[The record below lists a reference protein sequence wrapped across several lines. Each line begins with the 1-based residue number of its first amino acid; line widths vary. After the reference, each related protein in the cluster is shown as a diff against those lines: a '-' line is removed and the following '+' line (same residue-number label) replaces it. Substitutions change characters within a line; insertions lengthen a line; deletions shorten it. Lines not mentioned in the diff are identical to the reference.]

1 MTPLAYQPE
10 PSARA
15 WHEFSQRA
23 QPVDVAEMQEAMF
36 LASKEG
42 IHYSDAVE
50 RVRGERY
57 AMEQRPCEVVR
68 NYALRRGE

>member
-1 MTPLAYQPE
+1 MNNALTHRRE

-15 WHEFSQRA
+15 DTDEMRA
-23 QPVDVAEMQEAMF
+23 AMF

-57 AMEQRPCEVVR
+57 AMEQRPCEAIR
-68 NYALRRGE
+68 NFADRRG